1 MYCCSICGRCFKTKR
16 GLEQHMRRAH
26 PGVYSVDRLIRRGM
40 EGGRGKRRRRKR
52 GFLDLF

>member
-1 MYCCSICGRCFKTKR
+1 
-16 GLEQHMRRAH
+16 MRRAH

-52 GFLDLF
+52 GLFDLF